1 MAQAKATAEEL
12 LPLVYQEL
20 RRIAS
25 QQMQRERAGLTLQT
39 TALVHEAFLK
49 LTGGVGS
56 APTEW
61 ENQEHF
67 LKAASKA
74 MQRILVDCARAR
86 KSAKRGGAWMRRS
99 LDEVDVPIAELDI
112 PEFLPELESALTRL
126 EEIDPTAAEIVQLRY
141 FAGMTNAQAA
151 NAIGI
156 SPRSANRCWT
166 YARAWLFDALRDPDL
181 QKSY

>member
-1 MAQAKATAEEL
+1 MAQVRATAEEL

-25 QQMQRERAGLTLQT
+25 LQMNRERAGLTLQT

-49 LTGGVGS
+49 LAGGCGS

-67 LKAASKA
+67 LRAASKA
-74 MQRILVDCARAR
+74 MQRVLVDCARAR
-86 KSAKRGGAWMRRS
+86 KSAKRGGAWIRRP

-112 PEFLPELESALTRL
+112 PDFLPELESALEKL
-126 EEIDPTAAEIVQLRY
+126 EHLDPTAAEIVQLRY
-141 FAGMTNAQAA
+141 FAGMTIDQAA
-151 NAIGI
+151 ATLGI
-156 SPRSANRCWT
+156 SPRSANRCWNF
-166 YARAWLFDALRDPDL
+166 ARAWLYDALRESDL
-181 QKSY
+181 QNF